1 MYSKLGKR
9 AHLYSKRETQER
21 DGESAFRCCAV
32 IGLRAAIFPLT
43 VLVCVWHKSTMPQGG
58 LGCKKYS
65 FSTEIELTNCRHGRV
80 RIGTAL
86 YGFRLTGYGLRV
98 TGFDQFAYGSRGVY
112 STTYLITQLPR
123 YPFKC
128 RKFKC
133 DLANCCIYLKFKCFS
148 SGQVIASR
156 GCCSTISSRLN
167 RVAITIITI
176 SPPVRAA

>member
-1 MYSKLGKR
+1 MCGTR
-9 AHLYSKRETQER
+9 APCHKAVQE
-21 DGESAFRCCAV
+21 
-32 IGLRAAIFPLT
+32 
-43 VLVCVWHKSTMPQGG
+43 VLVQYRNRADKLQTRSSAHR
-58 LGCKKYS
+58 
-65 FSTEIELTNCRHGRV
+65 N
-80 RIGTAL
+80 GTL
-86 YGFRLTGYGLRV
+86 RLSAHGLRV

-133 DLANCCIYLKFKCFS
+133 DLANCCIYLNFKCFS

>member
-1 MYSKLGKR
+1 VYPKLGKR

-86 YGFRLTGYGLRV
+86 YGFRLTGYGFR
-98 TGFDQFAYGSRGVY
+98 
-112 STTYLITQLPR
+112 
-123 YPFKC
+123 
-128 RKFKC
+128 
-133 DLANCCIYLKFKCFS
+133 
-148 SGQVIASR
+148 
-156 GCCSTISSRLN
+156 
-167 RVAITIITI
+167 
-176 SPPVRAA
+176 PVRLRLAWGVLHHLLDYPATEIPLQVSQVQVRFGKLLYLFKF